1 MYKPW
6 RMIIVLLFPALMMWH
21 AMTSTQAQVGS
32 LSGVVRDP
40 AGAVVTGARVIVRN
54 ATTGQELSAV
64 TDQAGRYRIDS
75 LAPGSYTLRVEMQGF
90 KAAQIDVSVES
101 GKPATVEVRLEIAE
115 TRAEVAIGAKGSI
128 APNSDP
134 NYRAIR
140 DGGID
145 QTFEL
150 NGVTL
155 KRDVGTFTFRSGRMT
170 FLKPVLNKVV
180 MAVFIGDGEFALTP
194 LLEVEKRYIKLVT
207 EKEAVSENFDRL
219 VLSFTDE
226 TWEEIKKSGTA
237 GSPDQAAQGML
248 NDFRQRMRRNIERP
262 RSLVEALFSGED
274 IENVDANL
282 LAHLL
287 NPHRGPIFN
296 AYIHGQKHRD
306 LRFFIRPHGALPGL
320 SPEEVALINYDPA
333 GREEGIW
340 YLSHTEKEWKDGKAS
355 SGEDKR
361 LIDANHYRI
370 ETVITGEKLT
380 STCDLTFTA
389 LIDGERTL
397 TFGLLPTLR
406 VTKVSFGNAEIGF
419 IQEKKDDDSSFH
431 ALFPSPLVKGRQ
443 YKVTIEYQGTKVLD
457 DAGGGN
463 FAVSARTSWYPSVNA
478 FNDRAT
484 FDLTFKIPNKFVL
497 VGVGKLVKDGK
508 EGDFAV
514 SQWVSEIPLAVAGFN
529 YGRFK
534 KKEVTDPQT
543 KYQIEGYATS
553 QLPDYMRGAESIGG
567 MSPSRLTDSAVVD
580 AQNSIR
586 IFNHWFGEA
595 PYGRIAITQ
604 QPQFNFGQ
612 SWPTLVYLPII
623 AFLDS
628 TQRWQMF
635 GIQNSLTSF
644 IQEVTPHEV
653 AHQWWG
659 HIVGWTSY
667 HDQWISEGFSDFSAS
682 LFLQYTQ
689 GGKLDRYLK
698 FWDSQRQAILEKNAF
713 GLRHN
718 DAGPVWMGLRLNTAR
733 TPGAYSRVAYNKGSY
748 VVHMLRWMMY
758 DRQTGDQKFIEMMRD
773 FVKSHNHENASTES
787 FKFIVEK
794 HMKPGMDLEG
804 NKRMDW
810 FFSQWVYGTEIP
822 RYKLEY
828 SLAAAEDGAT
838 MLTGTLTQ
846 SDVSPGFRMLVP
858 IYLDFDG
865 NVMRLGEIAVA
876 GSVTTQPFQVKLPRK
891 PKRVLINYHHDVLAT
906 ESVSVAK

>member
-1 MYKPW
+1 MCY
-6 RMIIVLLFPALMMWH
+6 RSILLTFIVFVLLLIPMQPASSQARNGVLTGTVKDPTG
-21 AMTSTQAQVGS
+21 ALIQKAQVS
-32 LSGVVRDP
+32 VRNEATGQTSNAVTDE
-40 AGAVVTGARVIVRN
+40 AGNFRLEGLAPGGYLVVIVR
-54 ATTGQELSAV
+54 E
-64 TDQAGRYRIDS
+64 
-75 LAPGSYTLRVEMQGF
+75 GF
-90 KAAQIDVSVES
+90 KPLERRVKIES
-101 GKPATVEVRLEIAE
+101 GKPAGLEIRLEIIE
-115 TRAEVAIGAKGSI
+115 TRAEVAVGAKGTL

-140 DGGID
+140 ESAVD
-145 QTFEL
+145 QTYEIKEI
-150 NGVTL
+150 TL
-155 KRDVGTFTFRSGRMT
+155 KRDAAVFKLRSGRMT
-170 FLKPVLNKVV
+170 FFKPALERVA
-180 MAVFIGDGEFALTP
+180 MAVFTGEGELTLTP
-194 LLEVEKRYIKLVT
+194 FMDIEKNYLKLLTGQESVT
-207 EKEAVSENFDRL
+207 EGFDRL
-219 VLSFTDE
+219 VLTFTDQ
-226 TWEEIKKSGTA
+226 TFDEIKKSSQPVAPDPAAA
-237 GSPDQAAQGML
+237 GL
-248 NDFRQRMRRNIERP
+248 IEDFRNRMRRNTERP

-274 IENVDANL
+274 IENLDATL
-282 LAHLL
+282 LAYLL
-287 NPHRGPIFN
+287 NPKRGPMFN
-296 AYIHGQKHRD
+296 AWIHGRRHKD
-306 LRFFIRPHGALPGL
+306 LRFYLRPHGALPGL

-333 GREEGIW
+333 NKEEGIW
-340 YLSHTEKEWKDGKAS
+340 YLSHTEDELKTGKAS

-361 LIDANHYRI
+361 MVDADHYRI

-380 STCDLTFTA
+380 STCELTFTS
-389 LIDGERTL
+389 LVDGERLL

-406 VTKVSFGNAEIGF
+406 VTKVSFENAEIGF
-419 IQEKKDDDSSFH
+419 IQEKKDQDSSFH
-431 ALFPSPLVKGRQ
+431 ALFPAPLVKGKK
-443 YKVTIEYQGTKVLD
+443 YKLLVEYQGTKVLD

-463 FAVSARTSWYPSVNA
+463 FAVGARTSWYPSVNS

-497 VGVGKLVKDGK
+497 VGVGKLIREGK

-534 KKEVTDPQT
+534 KKEVSDPQA

-553 QLPDYMRGAESIGG
+553 QLPDYMRGAEGIGG
-567 MSPSRLTDSAVVD
+567 MSPSRLTDSAIVD

-604 QPQFNFGQ
+604 QPQMNFGQ

-623 AFLDS
+623 SFLDS

-659 HIVGWTSY
+659 HIVGWASY
-667 HDQWISEGFSDFSAS
+667 RDQWISEGFSDFSAG
-682 LFLQYTQ
+682 LYLQYTQ
-689 GGKLDRYLK
+689 GGKLDRYHK
-698 FWDSQRQAILEKNAF
+698 FWESQRQAILEKNAF

-733 TPGAYSRVAYNKGSY
+733 TPGAYSRIAYNKGSY
-748 VVHMLRWMMY
+748 VLHMLRWIMF
-758 DRQTGDQKFIEMMRD
+758 DTKTGDQKFIEMMKD
-773 FVKSHNHENASTES
+773 FVKSHTHENASTES
-787 FKFIVEK
+787 FKFFVEK

-804 NKRMDW
+804 NRRMDW
-810 FFSQWVYGTEIP
+810 FFNQWVYGTEIP

-828 SLAAAEDGAT
+828 SLTEDGGT
-838 MLTGTLTQ
+838 MLSGTLTQ
-846 SDVSPGFRMLVP
+846 SDVSPGFKMLVP

-891 PKRVLINYHHDVLAT
+891 PKRVMINYHHDVLAT
-906 ESVSVAK
+906 ESLNVAK